1 MKKALILFFT
11 VLFISSAQAQMVEF
25 GLKGG
30 VNFSS
35 LKGDGLDGF
44 DSSNY
49 TSFHFGAIVELKLL
63 ENLSIQPELLYS
75 SQGAKIDVA
84 GFEDINYNYITVP
97 VLAKFYLTSK
107 KLSLEAG
114 PQFAFLINENV
125 EDQFEGET
133 FDFAAVAGLGYNI
146 TDHFF
151 IQGRYVLGLTEVSN
165 DADVTNR
172 VIQLSVG
179 YKF

>member
-1 MKKALILFFT
+1 
-11 VLFISSAQAQMVEF
+11 
-25 GLKGG
+25 
-30 VNFSS
+30 
-35 LKGDGLDGF
+35 
-44 DSSNY
+44 
-49 TSFHFGAIVELKLL
+49 
-63 ENLSIQPELLYS
+63 
-75 SQGAKIDVA
+75 
-84 GFEDINYNYITVP
+84 
-97 VLAKFYLTSK
+97 
-107 KLSLEAG
+107 
-114 PQFAFLINENV
+114 LINENV